1 MTAPAPQVQERG
13 AFARRVA
20 GVLSTRVT
28 LFVLAFLTSIIVS
41 RLLGREGKGVY
52 VAVATL
58 PGMLAAIGLF
68 GLPGAVN
75 YFAGKGH
82 SLSSLIRASYLY
94 TVVISVVL
102 VAVVWVMLPVLEG
115 SVLRAASLNDDLL
128 RLILLSVPLGTL
140 SAFGGSILYGRMA
153 VRSYNLIQIA
163 MAAVSLTCV
172 IVLVGV
178 FRLGVPGAVA
188 GSIVVAAGTTVLV
201 MFATHRLAG
210 RDTWGPPAPMR
221 GLAAYAARLYPGSIT
236 GFFSY
241 RADNYL
247 IQALIVDPKQAA
259 AMLGLYSM
267 AVTMDELVFYV
278 PDSITTLFL
287 PRVAGSTAEDS
298 ARMLGRVGRLTLLV
312 TVGIA
317 VCLVPAAYVG
327 IHLVLP
333 AFEPCLPAFLVL
345 LPGVISL
352 SVAKV
357 ATSYVSGRGRPGLVS
372 MGTLAAL
379 VLNVVL
385 NLFFIPAFGIVG
397 AALASLFSYTFQAVV
412 ALHFASRLS
421 GQPILSLFVPGRA
434 DVALVVETSKRLV
447 GQLPFP
453 RRGAA
458 GPDGSA

>member
-1 MTAPAPQVQERG
+1 MTAAAPQVHERG
-13 AFARRVA
+13 VFARRVA

-28 LFVLAFLTSIIVS
+28 LFVLAFMTSIIVS

-58 PGMLAAIGLF
+58 PGMLAAVGLF

-82 SLSSLIRASYLY
+82 SISSLIRASYLY
-94 TVVISVVL
+94 AVVISIIL
-102 VAVVWVMLPVLEG
+102 VAVVWVLLPVLEG
-115 SVLRAASLNDDLL
+115 SILRAASLHDDLL
-128 RLILLSVPLGTL
+128 RLMLVSVPLGTL
-140 SAFGGSILYGRMA
+140 SAFGGSILYGRQA
-153 VRSYNLIQIA
+153 VRSYNLIQIV

-188 GSIVVAAGTTVLV
+188 GSIVVASGTCVLV
-201 MFATHRLAG
+201 MFTTHRLAG
-210 RDTWGPPAPMR
+210 RDSAGPRAPMR
-221 GLAAYAARLYPGSIT
+221 GLAAYAARIYPASLT

-241 RADNYL
+241 RADVYVL
-247 IQALIVDPKQAA
+247 QALISDPKQAA

-287 PRVAGSTAEDS
+287 PRVAGSAPEDS
-298 ARMLGRVGRLTLLV
+298 ARMLGRVGRLTFLV
-312 TVGIA
+312 TIGVA
-317 VCLVPAAYVG
+317 VCLIPAAYAG

-357 ATSYVSGRGRPGLVS
+357 TTSYVSGRGHPGLVS
-372 MGTLAAL
+372 LGTIAAL

-397 AALASLFSYTFQAVV
+397 ASLASVFSYTLQASF
-412 ALHFASRLS
+412 ALYFASRLA

-434 DVALVVETSKRLV
+434 DVGLFFETLKRLI
-447 GQLPFP
+447 GQLPRVR
-453 RRGAA
+453 RRGA
-458 GPDGSA
+458 GRDGAA